1 MANWQPLILTKKGQ
15 DLFAKAI
22 SADSKIQ
29 ITAIYAGEGNSFT
42 VDSTQMEHRSKAAVI
57 SSVNYSDNAAII
69 DYSFNNEGLT
79 SRISVSQIGFFIGDD
94 LFAYMEDTA
103 PDIIPP
109 KSSGAATLKLSSIFK
124 LNNATTIT
132 LSPTINR
139 SSDDNKIISLI
150 NQKLTQ
156 HESDPNAHNAIK
168 ATAKTEANGNKV
180 PTLTVTKELIDDKIL
195 ANNQTLT
202 NSINNTIDAKIRAIP
217 SGPDLTNLNSNIINS
232 LINQLSN
239 GANVGTPAGKFVK
252 DSDVKSYI
260 DDKNYI
266 SQANLTNQ
274 INDLKREINGDGNKN
289 TLINKLN
296 RDVDNLTTV
305 GEEAIISLARRSL
318 INIVMDKD
326 NQTHIW
332 NISMNT
338 VEEEKGIEIGTN
350 VRARGRTASAYGI
363 DAVSI
368 GHNSIAIGGNETRQS
383 LASKLAENRSKLD
396 EIARLKENIITYNKE
411 VNDLKRNNAKMIE
424 IGERAKALQA
434 SKEKARLA
442 WQAKLS
448 EYNQAV
454 SDNEAYLRE
463 YNRKLED
470 FNNRLIAT
478 ERISGVDLNNDT
490 TLTNAAT
497 QFKRMVEE
505 NTTMNLD
512 IDFYKRYIKNYYKVL
527 GDLRN
532 IKIKYNK
539 MNASYSFVLINGNEN
554 DVISPFYYL
563 SEIDT
568 ISSNIEKY
576 NNGTYNNPYFTMS
589 FSTAGAQGYIHNNIF
604 SLNNSIKDTPEYTL
618 YSLLDINTAV
628 IENSIYEKVKR
639 SIPKYKR
646 CFREY
651 FYKSNSDFLTDEIRE
666 QICNILNKRL
676 DIIEKEY
683 EITNCQYNY
692 EQDHQTHWLDKK
704 KVAIDARKILF
715 KEFSELKSEE
725 SPYKK
730 RDKLIKQ
737 WKKENI
743 DDVEN
748 ANRITTE
755 RLTDELARALNINK
769 NEAAQKE
776 QLIARLKIEEANLK
790 EAYEKINPNIEASSS
805 DINQYENILRQIS
818 NKATQLQ
825 DAQTRLSSLERGLT
839 LNTFNNVDSK
849 SVALGV
855 NAFASGTNSVAVG
868 HSSEATVNNEFS
880 IGNSS
885 LKRKLTNLANGAV
898 SATSTDAVTGK
909 QLFKVWQALKGTN
922 VPWED

>member
-29 ITAIYAGEGNSFT
+29 ITAIYAGEGNRFT
-42 VDSTQMEHRSKAAVI
+42 VDSTRMEHRSKAAAI
-57 SSVNYSDNAAII
+57 NSVNYSNNAAII
-69 DYSFNNEGLT
+69 DYSFNNDGLT
-79 SRISVSQIGFFIGDD
+79 SRISISQIGFFIGDD

-103 PDIIPP
+103 PDVIPP
-109 KSSGAATLKLSSIFK
+109 ASSGAATLKLSSIFK

-139 SSDDNKIISLI
+139 ASDDNKIITLI
-150 NQKLTQ
+150 NQKLSQ
-156 HESDPNAHNAIK
+156 HESDPNAHSAIK
-168 ATAKTEANGNKV
+168 AMSKTESNGNKV
-180 PTLTVTKELIDDKIL
+180 PTLSVTKDIIDDKIS
-195 ANNQTLT
+195 ANNNTLT
-202 NSINNTIDAKIRAIP
+202 NSLRNTIDEKIRAIP
-217 SGPDLTNLNSNIINS
+217 SGPDLTNLNSNIVGS

-239 GANVGTPAGKFVK
+239 GANIGTPAGKLVK

-260 DDKNYI
+260 DGKNFI
-266 SQANLTNQ
+266 SQANLANQ
-274 INDLKREINGDGNKN
+274 LNDLKRELGSNNN
-289 TLINKLN
+289 TNSIVNKLN

-318 INIVMDKD
+318 INTVMNKD

-368 GHNSIAIGGNETRQS
+368 GHNAIAVGGNETRQS
-383 LASKLAENRSKLD
+383 LTNKLSENRSKLD

-442 WQAKLS
+442 WQAKLF

-470 FNNRLIAT
+470 FNNRLRAT
-478 ERISGVDLNNDT
+478 ERISGVDLNSDT
-490 TLTNAAT
+490 SLTNAAT

-512 IDFYKRYIKNYYKVL
+512 IDFYKKYIRNYYKAL
-527 GDLRN
+527 GDLR
-532 IKIKYNK
+532 KARTVYNK
-539 MNASYSFVLINGNEN
+539 SDKESFYKNN
-554 DVISPFYYL
+554 YYDKA
-563 SEIDT
+563 EDKET
-568 ISSNIEKY
+568 IV
-576 NNGTYNNPYFTMS
+576 GTFKNLD
-589 FSTAGAQGYIHNNIF
+589 
-604 SLNNSIKDTPEYTL
+604 SLT
-618 YSLLDINTAV
+618 DINTLFYFV
-628 IENSIYEKVKR
+628 DDIEIDLSFSAYRLYIRLQNSSKYQVNFLNNNYESINPEIFLANDELLNKISKD
-639 SIPKYKR
+639 IPKYKALLR
-646 CFREY
+646 TILDA
-651 FYKSNSDFLTDEIRE
+651 SNSSFLSKEAKNLIYTISDI
-666 QICNILNKRL
+666 KL
-676 DIIEKEY
+676 DILLKKYEISNFQFKYEKNHETSFLDSKKSAIDQLKNLENKFKEAIKNNPYYLRKDLIEKY
-683 EITNCQYNY
+683 
-692 EQDHQTHWLDKK
+692 
-704 KVAIDARKILF
+704 
-715 KEFSELKSEE
+715 
-725 SPYKK
+725 
-730 RDKLIKQ
+730 
-737 WKKENI
+737 KKENI

-769 NEAAQKE
+769 NEATQKE
-776 QLIARLKIEEANLK
+776 QLISRLKTEEANLK

-805 DINQYENILRQIS
+805 DISQYENILRQIS

-855 NAFASGTNSVAVG
+855 NAFASGTNSVAIG

-880 IGNSS
+880 VGNSS
-885 LKRKLTNLANGAV
+885 LKRKLTNLANGVV

-922 VPWED
+922 TPWEE

>member
-29 ITAIYAGEGNSFT
+29 ITAIYAGEGNTFT
-42 VDSTQMEHRSKAAVI
+42 VDSTRMNNRSKAAAI
-57 SSVNYSDNAAII
+57 NSVNYSDNAAII

-79 SRISVSQIGFFIGDD
+79 SRISISQIGFFIGDD

-103 PDIIPP
+103 PDVIPP
-109 KSSGAATLKLSSIFK
+109 ASSGAATLKLSSIFK

-139 SSDDNKIISLI
+139 ASDDNKIITLI
-150 NQKLTQ
+150 NQKLSQ
-156 HESDPNAHNAIK
+156 HESDPNAHSAIK
-168 ATAKTEANGNKV
+168 ATSKTESNGNKV
-180 PTLTVTKELIDDKIL
+180 PTLSVTKDIIDDKIS
-195 ANNQTLT
+195 ANNTTLT
-202 NSINNTIDAKIRAIP
+202 NSLRNAIDEKIRAIP
-217 SGPDLTNLNSNIINS
+217 SGPDLTNLNSNIVGS

-239 GANVGTPAGKFVK
+239 GANIGTPAGKLVK

-260 DDKNYI
+260 DGKNFI
-266 SQANLTNQ
+266 SQANLANQ
-274 INDLKREINGDGNKN
+274 INDLKRELGSNNN
-289 TLINKLN
+289 TNSIVNKLN

-318 INIVMDKD
+318 INTVMNKD
-326 NQTHIW
+326 NQIHIW

-368 GHNSIAIGGNETRQS
+368 GHNAIAVGGNETRQS
-383 LASKLAENRSKLD
+383 LTNKLSENRSKLD
-396 EIARLKENIITYNKE
+396 EIARLKENIIAYNKE
-411 VNDLKRNNAKMIE
+411 VNNLKRNNAKMIE

-448 EYNQAV
+448 EYNQAI

-463 YNRKLED
+463 YNRKLDD
-470 FNNRLIAT
+470 FNNRLRAT
-478 ERISGVDLNNDT
+478 ERISGVDLNSDT
-490 TLTNAAT
+490 SLTNAAN

-512 IDFYKRYIKNYYKVL
+512 IDFYKQYIRNYYKVL
-527 GDLRN
+527 GDLRKAKAIYSKSSDNHFYSEQTNEDLESISTNFGSLSCIKNDN
-532 IKIKYNK
+532 ILISIGQYDWEDLDFCSYKGNFGYLSYSHLPRYNSLSTHPTINIIDIDE
-539 MNASYSFVLINGNEN
+539 NASSVNDDFMNKIVEN
-554 DVISPFYYL
+554 
-563 SEIDT
+563 
-568 ISSNIEKY
+568 
-576 NNGTYNNPYFTMS
+576 
-589 FSTAGAQGYIHNNIF
+589 
-604 SLNNSIKDTPEYTL
+604 
-618 YSLLDINTAV
+618 
-628 IENSIYEKVKR
+628 
-639 SIPKYKR
+639 IPKYKTVIK
-646 CFREY
+646 E
-651 FYKSNSDFLTDEIRE
+651 LTDK
-666 QICNILNKRL
+666 CNSRFFTQDFKNSCLSVINLKL
-676 DIIEKEY
+676 DILLKRHQIANLQYKYETTHKTSFLDNKKIALDELRILIQNFKSIKDPSVLRRELIEKY
-683 EITNCQYNY
+683 
-692 EQDHQTHWLDKK
+692 
-704 KVAIDARKILF
+704 
-715 KEFSELKSEE
+715 
-725 SPYKK
+725 
-730 RDKLIKQ
+730 
-737 WKKENI
+737 KKENI
-743 DDVEN
+743 DDIEN

-755 RLTDELARALNINK
+755 RLTDELARALDINK

-790 EAYEKINPNIEASSS
+790 EAYEKINPNLEASSS

-855 NAFASGTNSVAVG
+855 NAFASGTNSVAIG

-880 IGNSS
+880 VGNSS
-885 LKRKLTNLANGAV
+885 LKRKLTNLANGTV
-898 SATSTDAVTGK
+898 SDTSTDAVTGK

-922 VPWED
+922 TPWED

>member
-150 NQKLTQ
+150 NQKLSQ
-156 HESDPNAHNAIK
+156 HESDPNAHSAIK
-168 ATAKTEANGNKV
+168 ATVKTEANGNKV
-180 PTLTVTKELIDDKIL
+180 PTLTVAKELINDKIL
-195 ANNQTLT
+195 ENNSTLT

-217 SGPDLTNLNSNIINS
+217 SGPDLTNLNSNIIIS

-239 GANVGTPAGKFVK
+239 GANIGIPAGKLVK

-260 DDKNYI
+260 DSKNFI

-305 GEEAIISLARRSL
+305 GEETIISLARRSL
-318 INIVMDKD
+318 INTVMDKD

-368 GHNSIAIGGNETRQS
+368 GHNSIAIGANETRQS

-411 VNDLKRNNAKMIE
+411 VNDLKRNNSKMIE

-454 SDNEAYLRE
+454 SDNEVYLRE
-463 YNRKLED
+463 YNRKLDD
-470 FNNRLIAT
+470 FNNRLRST
-478 ERISGVDLNNDT
+478 ERISGVDLNSDT
-490 TLTNAAT
+490 SLTNAAT

-505 NTTMNLD
+505 NTTMNFD
-512 IDFYKRYIKNYYKVL
+512 IDFYKNYIRNYYKAL
-527 GDLRN
+527 GDLRKAKEISNKLHHNNFTPDYN
-532 IKIKYNK
+532 ISNFK
-539 MNASYSFVLINGNEN
+539 SINT
-554 DVISPFYYL
+554 FYYL
-563 SEIDT
+563 EYLYELSQGIER
-568 ISSNIEKY
+568 ISDGIGFHAYSPNI
-576 NNGTYNNPYFTMS
+576 MS
-589 FSTAGAQGYIHNNIF
+589 PELFKSIQNNIISDPPDYRIEYISDRRLEESTMGNEEANKQLRNIPKF
-604 SLNNSIKDTPEYTL
+604 KKSIKEYL
-618 YSLLDINTAV
+618 NASNSLFFPTETKEKFYLLLNKKLDIW
-628 IENSIYEKVKR
+628 EKR
-639 SIPKYKR
+639 I
-646 CFREY
+646 
-651 FYKSNSDFLTDEIRE
+651 
-666 QICNILNKRL
+666 NIVN
-676 DIIEKEY
+676 Y
-683 EITNCQYNY
+683 QYNY

-704 KVAIDARKILF
+704 KQAFDDMEILKI
-715 KEFSELKSEE
+715 EFSKLVSNIRPIDDRK
-725 SPYKK
+725 
-730 RDKLIKQ
+730 KLINQ

-743 DDVEN
+743 DDIEN
-748 ANRITTE
+748 SNRITTE
-755 RLTDELARALNINK
+755 RLTDELARALSINK

-776 QLIARLKIEEANLK
+776 QLIARLKTEEANLK

-805 DINQYENILRQIS
+805 DINQYENILRQIR

-855 NAFASGTNSVAVG
+855 NAFASGTNSIAIG

-880 IGNSS
+880 VGNSS

-922 VPWED
+922 TPWED

>member
-29 ITAIYAGEGNSFT
+29 ITAIYAGEGNRFT
-42 VDSTQMEHRSKAAVI
+42 VDSTRMEHRSKAAAI
-57 SSVNYSDNAAII
+57 NSVNYSNNAAII
-69 DYSFNNEGLT
+69 DYSFNNDGLT
-79 SRISVSQIGFFIGDD
+79 SRISISQIGFFIGDD

-103 PDIIPP
+103 PDVIPP
-109 KSSGAATLKLSSIFK
+109 ASSGAATLKLSSIFK

-139 SSDDNKIISLI
+139 ASDDNKIITLI
-150 NQKLTQ
+150 NQKLSQ
-156 HESDPNAHNAIK
+156 HESDPNAHSAIK
-168 ATAKTEANGNKV
+168 AMSKTESNGNKV
-180 PTLTVTKELIDDKIL
+180 PTLSVTKDIIDDKIS
-195 ANNQTLT
+195 ANNNTLT
-202 NSINNTIDAKIRAIP
+202 NSLRNTIDEKIRAIP
-217 SGPDLTNLNSNIINS
+217 SGPDLTNLNSNIVGS

-239 GANVGTPAGKFVK
+239 GANIGTPAGKLVK

-260 DDKNYI
+260 DGKNFI
-266 SQANLTNQ
+266 SQANLANQ
-274 INDLKREINGDGNKN
+274 LNDLKRELGSNNN
-289 TLINKLN
+289 TNSIVNKLN

-318 INIVMDKD
+318 INTVMNKD

-368 GHNSIAIGGNETRQS
+368 GHNAIAVGGNETRQS
-383 LASKLAENRSKLD
+383 LTNKLSENRSKLD

-442 WQAKLS
+442 WQAKLF

-470 FNNRLIAT
+470 FNNRLRAT
-478 ERISGVDLNNDT
+478 ERISGVDLNSDT
-490 TLTNAAT
+490 SLTNAAT

-512 IDFYKRYIKNYYKVL
+512 IDFYKKYIRNYYKAL
-527 GDLRN
+527 GDLR
-532 IKIKYNK
+532 KARTVYNK
-539 MNASYSFVLINGNEN
+539 SDKESFYKNN
-554 DVISPFYYL
+554 YYDKA
-563 SEIDT
+563 EDKET
-568 ISSNIEKY
+568 IV
-576 NNGTYNNPYFTMS
+576 GTFKNL
-589 FSTAGAQGYIHNNIF
+589 G
-604 SLNNSIKDTPEYTL
+604 SLT
-618 YSLLDINTAV
+618 DINTLFYFV
-628 IENSIYEKVKR
+628 DDIEIDLSFSAYRLYIRLQNSSKYQVNFLNNNYESINPEIFLANDELLNKISKD
-639 SIPKYKR
+639 IPKYKALLR
-646 CFREY
+646 TILDA
-651 FYKSNSDFLTDEIRE
+651 SNSSFLSKEAKNLIYTISDI
-666 QICNILNKRL
+666 KL
-676 DIIEKEY
+676 DILLKKYEISNFQFKYEKNHETSFLDSKKSAIDQLKNLENKFKEAIKNNPYYLRKDLIEKY
-683 EITNCQYNY
+683 
-692 EQDHQTHWLDKK
+692 
-704 KVAIDARKILF
+704 
-715 KEFSELKSEE
+715 
-725 SPYKK
+725 
-730 RDKLIKQ
+730 
-737 WKKENI
+737 KKENI

-769 NEAAQKE
+769 NEATQKE
-776 QLIARLKIEEANLK
+776 QLISRLKTEEANLK

-805 DINQYENILRQIS
+805 DISQYENILRQIS

-855 NAFASGTNSVAVG
+855 NAFASGTNSVAIG

-880 IGNSS
+880 VGNSS
-885 LKRKLTNLANGAV
+885 LKRKLTNLANGVV

-922 VPWED
+922 TPWEE

>member
-1 MANWQPLILTKKGQ
+1 
-15 DLFAKAI
+15 
-22 SADSKIQ
+22 
-29 ITAIYAGEGNSFT
+29 
-42 VDSTQMEHRSKAAVI
+42 
-57 SSVNYSDNAAII
+57 
-69 DYSFNNEGLT
+69 
-79 SRISVSQIGFFIGDD
+79 
-94 LFAYMEDTA
+94 MEDTA
-103 PDIIPP
+103 PDVIPP
-109 KSSGAATLKLSSIFK
+109 ASSGAATLKLSSIFK

-139 SSDDNKIISLI
+139 ASDDNKIITLI
-150 NQKLTQ
+150 NQKLSQ
-156 HESDPNAHNAIK
+156 HESDPNAHSAIK
-168 ATAKTEANGNKV
+168 ATSKTEVNGNKV
-180 PTLTVTKELIDDKIL
+180 PTLSVTKDIIDDKIS
-195 ANNQTLT
+195 ANNTTLT
-202 NSINNTIDAKIRAIP
+202 NSLRNTIDEKIRAIP
-217 SGPDLTNLNSNIINS
+217 SGPDLTNLNSNIVGS

-239 GANVGTPAGKFVK
+239 GANIGTPAGKLVK

-260 DDKNYI
+260 DGKNFI

-274 INDLKREINGDGNKN
+274 INDLKRELGSNNN
-289 TLINKLN
+289 TNSIVNKLN

-318 INIVMDKD
+318 INTVMNKD

-368 GHNSIAIGGNETRQS
+368 GHNAIAIGGNETRQS
-383 LASKLAENRSKLD
+383 LTNKLSENRSKLD

-411 VNDLKRNNAKMIE
+411 VNDLKRNNTKMIE
-424 IGERAKALQA
+424 IGERAKALQV

-463 YNRKLED
+463 YNRKLDD
-470 FNNRLIAT
+470 FNNRLRAT
-478 ERISGVDLNNDT
+478 ERITGVDLNSDT
-490 TLTNAAT
+490 SLTNAAT

-512 IDFYKRYIKNYYKVL
+512 IDFYKQYIRNYYKVL
-527 GDLRN
+527 GDLRKAKAIYSKSSDNHFYNEQTNEDLESISTNFGSLSYIKNDNRLISIGQYDWEDLDFFSYQGNFGYLSYRHLPRYNSLSTHPTIN
-532 IKIKYNK
+532 IIDIDE
-539 MNASYSFVLINGNEN
+539 NASSVNDDFMNKIVEN
-554 DVISPFYYL
+554 ISKYKTVIKELTDKCNSRFFTQDFKNSYL
-563 SEIDT
+563 SVINLKLDILLKRHQIANLQYKYETTHKTSFLDNKKIALDELR
-568 ISSNIEKY
+568 ILIQNFKSIKDPSVLRRELIEKY
-576 NNGTYNNPYFTMS
+576 
-589 FSTAGAQGYIHNNIF
+589 
-604 SLNNSIKDTPEYTL
+604 
-618 YSLLDINTAV
+618 
-628 IENSIYEKVKR
+628 
-639 SIPKYKR
+639 
-646 CFREY
+646 
-651 FYKSNSDFLTDEIRE
+651 
-666 QICNILNKRL
+666 
-676 DIIEKEY
+676 
-683 EITNCQYNY
+683 
-692 EQDHQTHWLDKK
+692 
-704 KVAIDARKILF
+704 
-715 KEFSELKSEE
+715 
-725 SPYKK
+725 
-730 RDKLIKQ
+730 
-737 WKKENI
+737 KKENI

-776 QLIARLKIEEANLK
+776 QLIARLKTEEANLK
-790 EAYEKINPNIEASSS
+790 EAYEKINPNVEASSS
-805 DINQYENILRQIS
+805 DISQYENILRQIS

-855 NAFASGTNSVAVG
+855 NAFASGTNSVAIG

-880 IGNSS
+880 VGNSS
-885 LKRKLTNLANGAV
+885 LKRKLTNLANGTV
-898 SATSTDAVTGK
+898 SAASTDAVTGK

-922 VPWED
+922 TPWED

>member
-29 ITAIYAGEGNSFT
+29 ITAIYAGEGNTFT
-42 VDSTQMEHRSKAAVI
+42 VDSTRMNNRSKAAVI

-79 SRISVSQIGFFIGDD
+79 SRISISQIGFFIGDD

-103 PDIIPP
+103 PDVIPP
-109 KSSGAATLKLSSIFK
+109 ASSGAATLKLSSIFK

-139 SSDDNKIISLI
+139 ASDDNKIITLI
-150 NQKLTQ
+150 NQKLSQ
-156 HESDPNAHNAIK
+156 HESDPNAHSAIK
-168 ATAKTEANGNKV
+168 ATSKTESNGNKV
-180 PTLTVTKELIDDKIL
+180 PTLSVTKDIIDDKIS
-195 ANNQTLT
+195 ANNTTLT
-202 NSINNTIDAKIRAIP
+202 NSLRNTIDEKIRAIP
-217 SGPDLTNLNSNIINS
+217 SGPDLTNLNSNIVGS

-239 GANVGTPAGKFVK
+239 GANIGTPAGKLVK

-260 DDKNYI
+260 DGKNFI
-266 SQANLTNQ
+266 SQANLANQ
-274 INDLKREINGDGNKN
+274 LNDLKRELGTNNN
-289 TLINKLN
+289 TNSIVNKLN

-318 INIVMDKD
+318 INTVMNKD

-368 GHNSIAIGGNETRQS
+368 GHNAIAVGGNETRQS
-383 LASKLAENRSKLD
+383 LTNKLSENRSKLD

-442 WQAKLS
+442 WQAKLF

-470 FNNRLIAT
+470 FNNRLRAT
-478 ERISGVDLNNDT
+478 ERISGVDLNSDT
-490 TLTNAAT
+490 SLTNAAT

-512 IDFYKRYIKNYYKVL
+512 IDFYKKYIRNYYKAL
-527 GDLRN
+527 GDLR
-532 IKIKYNK
+532 KARTVYNK
-539 MNASYSFVLINGNEN
+539 SDRESFYKNN
-554 DVISPFYYL
+554 YYDKA
-563 SEIDT
+563 EDKET
-568 ISSNIEKY
+568 IV
-576 NNGTYNNPYFTMS
+576 GTFKNL
-589 FSTAGAQGYIHNNIF
+589 G
-604 SLNNSIKDTPEYTL
+604 SLT
-618 YSLLDINTAV
+618 DINTLFYFV
-628 IENSIYEKVKR
+628 DDIEIDLSFSAYSLYIRLQNSSKYQVNFLNNNYESINPEIFLANDELLNKISKD
-639 SIPKYKR
+639 IPKYKALLR
-646 CFREY
+646 TILDA
-651 FYKSNSDFLTDEIRE
+651 SNSSFLSKEAKNLIYTISDI
-666 QICNILNKRL
+666 KL
-676 DIIEKEY
+676 DILLKKYEISNFQFKYEKNHETSFLDSKKSAIDQLKNLENKFKEAIKNDPYYLRKDLIEKY
-683 EITNCQYNY
+683 
-692 EQDHQTHWLDKK
+692 
-704 KVAIDARKILF
+704 
-715 KEFSELKSEE
+715 
-725 SPYKK
+725 
-730 RDKLIKQ
+730 
-737 WKKENI
+737 KKENI

-769 NEAAQKE
+769 NEATQKE
-776 QLIARLKIEEANLK
+776 QLISRLKTEEANLK

-805 DINQYENILRQIS
+805 DISQYENILRQIS

-855 NAFASGTNSVAVG
+855 NAFASGTNSVAIG

-880 IGNSS
+880 VGNSS

-922 VPWED
+922 TPWED

>member
-29 ITAIYAGEGNSFT
+29 ITAIYAGEGNTFT
-42 VDSTQMEHRSKAAVI
+42 VDSTRMNNRSKAAVI

-79 SRISVSQIGFFIGDD
+79 SRISISQIGFFIGDD

-103 PDIIPP
+103 PDVIPP
-109 KSSGAATLKLSSIFK
+109 ASSGAATLKLSSIFK

-139 SSDDNKIISLI
+139 ASDDNKIITLI
-150 NQKLTQ
+150 NQKLSQ
-156 HESDPNAHNAIK
+156 HESDPNAHSAIK
-168 ATAKTEANGNKV
+168 ATSKTESNGNKV
-180 PTLTVTKELIDDKIL
+180 PTLSVTKDIIDDKIS
-195 ANNQTLT
+195 ANNNTLT
-202 NSINNTIDAKIRAIP
+202 NNLRNTIDEKIRAIP
-217 SGPDLTNLNSNIINS
+217 SGPDLTNLNSNIVGS

-239 GANVGTPAGKFVK
+239 GANIGTPAGKLVK

-260 DDKNYI
+260 DGKNFI

-274 INDLKREINGDGNKN
+274 INDLKRELGSNNN
-289 TLINKLN
+289 TNSIVNKLN

-318 INIVMDKD
+318 INTVMNKD

-368 GHNSIAIGGNETRQS
+368 GHNAIAVGGNETRQS
-383 LASKLAENRSKLD
+383 LTNKLSENRSKLD

-470 FNNRLIAT
+470 FNNRLRAT
-478 ERISGVDLNNDT
+478 ERISGVDLNSDT
-490 TLTNAAT
+490 SLTNAAT

-512 IDFYKRYIKNYYKVL
+512 IDFYKKYIRNYYKAL
-527 GDLRN
+527 GDLR
-532 IKIKYNK
+532 KARTVYNK
-539 MNASYSFVLINGNEN
+539 SDRESFYKNN
-554 DVISPFYYL
+554 YYDKA
-563 SEIDT
+563 EDKET
-568 ISSNIEKY
+568 IV
-576 NNGTYNNPYFTMS
+576 GTFKNL
-589 FSTAGAQGYIHNNIF
+589 G
-604 SLNNSIKDTPEYTL
+604 SLT
-618 YSLLDINTAV
+618 DINTLFYFV
-628 IENSIYEKVKR
+628 DDIEIDLNFSAYSLYIRLQNSSKYQVNFLNNNYERINPEIFLVNDALLNKISKD
-639 SIPKYKR
+639 IPKYKALLR
-646 CFREY
+646 TILDA
-651 FYKSNSDFLTDEIRE
+651 SNSSFLSKEAKNLIYTISDI
-666 QICNILNKRL
+666 KL
-676 DIIEKEY
+676 DILLKIYEISNFQFKYEKNHETSFLDSKKSAIDQLKSLENKFKEAIKNNPYYLRKDLIEKY
-683 EITNCQYNY
+683 
-692 EQDHQTHWLDKK
+692 
-704 KVAIDARKILF
+704 
-715 KEFSELKSEE
+715 
-725 SPYKK
+725 
-730 RDKLIKQ
+730 
-737 WKKENI
+737 KKENI

-769 NEAAQKE
+769 NEATQKE
-776 QLIARLKIEEANLK
+776 QLISRLKTEEANLK

-805 DINQYENILRQIS
+805 DISQYENILRQIS
-818 NKATQLQ
+818 NKVIQLQ

-849 SVALGV
+849 SVVLGV
-855 NAFASGTNSVAVG
+855 NAFASGINSVAIG

-880 IGNSS
+880 VGNSS
-885 LKRKLTNLANGAV
+885 LKRKLTNLANGTV

-922 VPWED
+922 TPWEE

>member
-29 ITAIYAGEGNSFT
+29 ITAIYAGEGNRFT
-42 VDSTQMEHRSKAAVI
+42 VDSTRMERRSKAAVI

-79 SRISVSQIGFFIGDD
+79 SRISVAQIGFFIGDD

-103 PDIIPP
+103 PDVIPP
-109 KSSGAATLKLSSIFK
+109 ASSGAATLKLSSIFK

-139 SSDDNKIISLI
+139 ASDDNKIITLI
-150 NQKLTQ
+150 NQKLSQ
-156 HESDPNAHNAIK
+156 HESDPNAHSAIK
-168 ATAKTEANGNKV
+168 ATSKTESNGNKV
-180 PTLTVTKELIDDKIL
+180 PTLSVTKDIIDDKIS
-195 ANNQTLT
+195 ANNTTLT
-202 NSINNTIDAKIRAIP
+202 NSLRNTIDEKIRAIP
-217 SGPDLTNLNSNIINS
+217 GGPDLTNLNSNIVGS

-239 GANVGTPAGKFVK
+239 GANIGTPAGKLVK

-260 DDKNYI
+260 DGKNFI

-274 INDLKREINGDGNKN
+274 INDLKRELGSNNN
-289 TLINKLN
+289 TNSIVNKLN

-318 INIVMDKD
+318 INTVMNKD

-368 GHNSIAIGGNETRQS
+368 GHNAIAVGGNETRQS
-383 LASKLAENRSKLD
+383 LTNKLSENRSKLD

-424 IGERAKALQA
+424 IGERAKALHA

-442 WQAKLS
+442 WQAKLF

-470 FNNRLIAT
+470 FNNRLRAT
-478 ERISGVDLNNDT
+478 ERISGVDLNSDT
-490 TLTNAAT
+490 SLTNAAT

-512 IDFYKRYIKNYYKVL
+512 IDFYKKYIRNYYKAL
-527 GDLRN
+527 GDLR
-532 IKIKYNK
+532 KARTVYNK
-539 MNASYSFVLINGNEN
+539 SDRESFYKNN
-554 DVISPFYYL
+554 YYDKA
-563 SEIDT
+563 EDKET
-568 ISSNIEKY
+568 IV
-576 NNGTYNNPYFTMS
+576 GTFKNL
-589 FSTAGAQGYIHNNIF
+589 G
-604 SLNNSIKDTPEYTL
+604 SLT
-618 YSLLDINTAV
+618 DINTLFYFV
-628 IENSIYEKVKR
+628 DDIEIDLNFSASSLYIRLQNSSKYQVNFLNNNYERINPEIFLANDELLNKISKD
-639 SIPKYKR
+639 IPKYKALLR
-646 CFREY
+646 IILDA
-651 FYKSNSDFLTDEIRE
+651 SNSSFLSKEAKNLIYTISDI
-666 QICNILNKRL
+666 KL
-676 DIIEKEY
+676 DILLKKYEISNFQFKYEKNHETSFLDSKKSAIDQLKNLENKFKEAIKNDPYYLRKDLIEKY
-683 EITNCQYNY
+683 
-692 EQDHQTHWLDKK
+692 
-704 KVAIDARKILF
+704 
-715 KEFSELKSEE
+715 
-725 SPYKK
+725 
-730 RDKLIKQ
+730 
-737 WKKENI
+737 KKENI

-769 NEAAQKE
+769 NEATQKE
-776 QLIARLKIEEANLK
+776 QLISRLKTEEANLK

-805 DINQYENILRQIS
+805 DISQYENILRQIS

-855 NAFASGTNSVAVG
+855 NAFASGTNSVAIG

-880 IGNSS
+880 VGNSS

-922 VPWED
+922 TPWEE

>member
-29 ITAIYAGEGNSFT
+29 ITAIYAGEGNTFT
-42 VDSTQMEHRSKAAVI
+42 VDSTRMNNRSKAAVI

-79 SRISVSQIGFFIGDD
+79 SRISISQIGFFIGDD

-103 PDIIPP
+103 PDVIPP
-109 KSSGAATLKLSSIFK
+109 ASSGAATLKLSSIFK

-139 SSDDNKIISLI
+139 ASDDNKIITLI
-150 NQKLTQ
+150 NQKLSQ
-156 HESDPNAHNAIK
+156 HESDPNAHSAIK
-168 ATAKTEANGNKV
+168 ATSKTESNGNKV
-180 PTLTVTKELIDDKIL
+180 PTLSVTKDIIDDKIS
-195 ANNQTLT
+195 ANNTTLT
-202 NSINNTIDAKIRAIP
+202 NSLRNTIDEKIRAIP
-217 SGPDLTNLNSNIINS
+217 SGPDLTNLNSNIVGS

-239 GANVGTPAGKFVK
+239 GANIGTPAGKLVK

-260 DDKNYI
+260 DGKNFI

-274 INDLKREINGDGNKN
+274 INDLKRELGSNNN
-289 TLINKLN
+289 TNSIVNKLN

-318 INIVMDKD
+318 INTVMNKD

-368 GHNSIAIGGNETRQS
+368 GHNAIAVGGNETRQS
-383 LASKLAENRSKLD
+383 LTNKLSENRSKLD

-463 YNRKLED
+463 YNRKLDD
-470 FNNRLIAT
+470 FNNRLRAT
-478 ERISGVDLNNDT
+478 ERISGVDINSDT
-490 TLTNAAT
+490 SLTNAAT

-512 IDFYKRYIKNYYKVL
+512 IDFYKQYIRNYYKVL
-527 GDLRN
+527 GDLRKAKAIYSKSSDN
-532 IKIKYNK
+532 HFYNEQTNEDLGSISTNFGSLSYIKYDNRLISIGQYDWEDLDFFSYQGNFGYLSYRHLPRYNSLSTHPTINIIDIDE
-539 MNASYSFVLINGNEN
+539 NASSVDDDFMNKIVEN
-554 DVISPFYYL
+554 
-563 SEIDT
+563 
-568 ISSNIEKY
+568 
-576 NNGTYNNPYFTMS
+576 
-589 FSTAGAQGYIHNNIF
+589 
-604 SLNNSIKDTPEYTL
+604 
-618 YSLLDINTAV
+618 
-628 IENSIYEKVKR
+628 
-639 SIPKYKR
+639 IPKYKTVIK
-646 CFREY
+646 E
-651 FYKSNSDFLTDEIRE
+651 LTDK
-666 QICNILNKRL
+666 CNSRFFTQDFKNSYLSVINLKL
-676 DIIEKEY
+676 D
-683 EITNCQYNY
+683 
-692 EQDHQTHWLDKK
+692 
-704 KVAIDARKILF
+704 ILF
-715 KEFSELKSEE
+715 KRHQIANLQYKYETTHKTSFLDNKKIALDELRILIQNFKSIKDPSVLRRE
-725 SPYKK
+725 
-730 RDKLIKQ
+730 LIEKY
-737 WKKENI
+737 KKENI

-825 DAQTRLSSLERGLT
+825 DAQTRLSSLEQGLT

-855 NAFASGTNSVAVG
+855 NAFASGTNSIALG

-880 IGNSS
+880 VGNSS

-922 VPWED
+922 TPWEE

>member
-29 ITAIYAGEGNSFT
+29 ITAIYAGEGNTFT
-42 VDSTQMEHRSKAAVI
+42 VDSTRMNNRSKAAVI

-69 DYSFNNEGLT
+69 DYSFNNDRLT
-79 SRISVSQIGFFIGDD
+79 SRISISQIGFFIGDD

-103 PDIIPP
+103 PDVIPP
-109 KSSGAATLKLSSIFK
+109 ASSGAATLKLSSIFK

-139 SSDDNKIISLI
+139 ASDDNKIITLI
-150 NQKLTQ
+150 NQKLSQ
-156 HESDPNAHNAIK
+156 HESDPNAHSAIK
-168 ATAKTEANGNKV
+168 ATSKTESNGNKV
-180 PTLTVTKELIDDKIL
+180 PTLSVTKDIIDDKIS
-195 ANNQTLT
+195 ANNTTLT
-202 NSINNTIDAKIRAIP
+202 NNLRNTIDEKIRAIP
-217 SGPDLTNLNSNIINS
+217 SGPDLRNLNSNIVGS

-239 GANVGTPAGKFVK
+239 GANIGTPAGKLVK

-260 DDKNYI
+260 DGKNFI
-266 SQANLTNQ
+266 SQANLANQ
-274 INDLKREINGDGNKN
+274 INDLKRELGSNNN
-289 TLINKLN
+289 TNSIVNKLN

-318 INIVMDKD
+318 INTVMNKD

-368 GHNSIAIGGNETRQS
+368 GHNAIAVGANETRQS
-383 LASKLAENRSKLD
+383 LTNKLSENRSKLD
-396 EIARLKENIITYNKE
+396 EIARLKENIIIYNKE

-424 IGERAKALQA
+424 IGERAKALHA

-470 FNNRLIAT
+470 FNNRLRAT
-478 ERISGVDLNNDT
+478 ERISGVDLNSDT
-490 TLTNAAT
+490 SLTNAAT

-512 IDFYKRYIKNYYKVL
+512 IDFYKKYIRNYYKAL
-527 GDLRN
+527 GDLR
-532 IKIKYNK
+532 KARTVYNK
-539 MNASYSFVLINGNEN
+539 SDKESFYKNN
-554 DVISPFYYL
+554 YYDKA
-563 SEIDT
+563 EDKET
-568 ISSNIEKY
+568 IV
-576 NNGTYNNPYFTMS
+576 GTFKNL
-589 FSTAGAQGYIHNNIF
+589 G
-604 SLNNSIKDTPEYTL
+604 SLT
-618 YSLLDINTAV
+618 DINTLFYFV
-628 IENSIYEKVKR
+628 DDIEIDLSFSAYSLYIRLQNSSKYQVNFLNNNYESINPEIFIANDELLNKISKD
-639 SIPKYKR
+639 IPKYKALLR
-646 CFREY
+646 TILDA
-651 FYKSNSDFLTDEIRE
+651 SNSSFLPKEAKNLIYTISDI
-666 QICNILNKRL
+666 KL
-676 DIIEKEY
+676 DILLKKYEISNFQFKYEKNHETSFLDSKKSAIDQLKNLENKFKEAIKNNPYYLRKNLIEKY
-683 EITNCQYNY
+683 
-692 EQDHQTHWLDKK
+692 
-704 KVAIDARKILF
+704 
-715 KEFSELKSEE
+715 
-725 SPYKK
+725 
-730 RDKLIKQ
+730 
-737 WKKENI
+737 KKENI

-769 NEAAQKE
+769 NEATQKE
-776 QLIARLKIEEANLK
+776 QLISRLKTEEANLK
-790 EAYEKINPNIEASSS
+790 EAYKKINPNIEASSS
-805 DINQYENILRQIS
+805 DISQYENILRQIS
-818 NKATQLQ
+818 NKVTQLQ

-855 NAFASGTNSVAVG
+855 NAFASGTNSIAIG

-880 IGNSS
+880 VGNSS
-885 LKRKLTNLANGAV
+885 LKRKLTNLANGVV

-922 VPWED
+922 TPWED

>member
-29 ITAIYAGEGNSFT
+29 ITAIYAGEGNTFT
-42 VDSTQMEHRSKAAVI
+42 VDSTRMNNRSKAAAI
-57 SSVNYSDNAAII
+57 NSVNYSDNAAII

-79 SRISVSQIGFFIGDD
+79 SRISISQIGFFIGDD

-103 PDIIPP
+103 PDVIPP
-109 KSSGAATLKLSSIFK
+109 ASSGAATLKLSSIFK

-139 SSDDNKIISLI
+139 ASDDNKIITLI
-150 NQKLTQ
+150 NQKLSQ
-156 HESDPNAHNAIK
+156 HESDPNAHSAIK
-168 ATAKTEANGNKV
+168 ATSKTESNGNKV
-180 PTLTVTKELIDDKIL
+180 PTLSVTKDIIDDKIS
-195 ANNQTLT
+195 ANNNTLT
-202 NSINNTIDAKIRAIP
+202 NSLRNTIDEKIRAIP
-217 SGPDLTNLNSNIINS
+217 SGPDLTNLNSNIVGS

-239 GANVGTPAGKFVK
+239 GANIGTPAGKLVK

-260 DDKNYI
+260 DGKNFI

-274 INDLKREINGDGNKN
+274 INDLKRELGSNNN
-289 TLINKLN
+289 TNSIVNKLN

-318 INIVMDKD
+318 INTVMNKD

-363 DAVSI
+363 DVVSI
-368 GHNSIAIGGNETRQS
+368 GHNAIAVGGNETRQS
-383 LASKLAENRSKLD
+383 LTNKLSENQSKLD

-454 SDNEAYLRE
+454 SDNEVYLRE
-463 YNRKLED
+463 YNRKLDD
-470 FNNRLIAT
+470 FNNRLRAT
-478 ERISGVDLNNDT
+478 ERISGVDLNSDT
-490 TLTNAAT
+490 SLTNAAT

-512 IDFYKRYIKNYYKVL
+512 IDFYKQYIRNYYKVL
-527 GDLRN
+527 GDLRKAKAIYSKSSDNHFYNEQTNEDLGSISTNFGSLSYIKNDNRLISIGQYDWQDLDFFSYQGNFGYLSYRHLTRYNSLSTHPTIN
-532 IKIKYNK
+532 IIDIDE
-539 MNASYSFVLINGNEN
+539 NASSVNDDFMNKIVEN
-554 DVISPFYYL
+554 
-563 SEIDT
+563 
-568 ISSNIEKY
+568 
-576 NNGTYNNPYFTMS
+576 
-589 FSTAGAQGYIHNNIF
+589 
-604 SLNNSIKDTPEYTL
+604 
-618 YSLLDINTAV
+618 
-628 IENSIYEKVKR
+628 
-639 SIPKYKR
+639 IPKYKTVIK
-646 CFREY
+646 E
-651 FYKSNSDFLTDEIRE
+651 LTDK
-666 QICNILNKRL
+666 CNSRFFTQDFKNSYLSVINLKL
-676 DIIEKEY
+676 D
-683 EITNCQYNY
+683 
-692 EQDHQTHWLDKK
+692 
-704 KVAIDARKILF
+704 ILF
-715 KEFSELKSEE
+715 KRHQIANLQYKYETTHKTSFLDNKKIALDELRILIQNFKSIKDPSVLRRE
-725 SPYKK
+725 
-730 RDKLIKQ
+730 LIEKY
-737 WKKENI
+737 KKENI

-755 RLTDELARALNINK
+755 RLTDELARALNVNK
-769 NEAAQKE
+769 DEAAQKE
-776 QLIARLKIEEANLK
+776 QLIARLKTEEANLK
-790 EAYEKINPNIEASSS
+790 EAYEKINPNVEASSS
-805 DINQYENILRQIS
+805 DISQYENILRQVS

-849 SVALGV
+849 SVAIGV
-855 NAFASGTNSVAVG
+855 NAFASGTNSVAIG

-880 IGNSS
+880 VGNSS

-922 VPWED
+922 TPWED

>member
-29 ITAIYAGEGNSFT
+29 ITAIYAGEGNTFT
-42 VDSTQMEHRSKAAVI
+42 VDSTRMEHRSKAAVI

-69 DYSFNNEGLT
+69 DYSFSNDGLT
-79 SRISVSQIGFFIGDD
+79 SRISISQIGFFIGDD
-94 LFAYMEDTA
+94 LFAYMEDAA

-109 KSSGAATLKLSSIFK
+109 ATSGAATLKLSSIFK

-132 LSPTINR
+132 LSPRINR
-139 SSDDNKIISLI
+139 SSDDNKIITLI
-150 NQKLTQ
+150 NQKLLD
-156 HESDPNAHNAIK
+156 HEANVNAHAAIK
-168 ATAKTEANGNKV
+168 ATAKTEPNGNKL
-180 PTLTVTKELIDDKIL
+180 PTLTVTKELIDDKIA
-195 ANNQTLT
+195 ANNSTLT
-202 NSINNTIDAKIRAIP
+202 NSINNTIDQKIRAIP
-217 SGPDLTNLNSNIINS
+217 SGPDLTNLNSNIISS

-239 GANVGTPAGKFVK
+239 GANIGTPAGKLVK
-252 DSDVKSYI
+252 DSDIKNYI
-260 DDKNYI
+260 DGKNFI

-318 INIVMDKD
+318 INTVMNKD

-368 GHNSIAIGGNETRQS
+368 GHNAIAIGGNETRQS
-383 LASKLAENRSKLD
+383 LANKLSENRSKLN

-411 VNDLKRNNAKMIE
+411 VNDLKRNNAKLIE
-424 IGERAKALQA
+424 QGERAKALQA

-442 WQAKLS
+442 WQAKLD
-448 EYNQAV
+448 EYNTAV
-454 SDNEAYLRE
+454 RDNNTYLTE

-470 FNNRLIAT
+470 FNNRLRAT
-478 ERISGVDLNNDT
+478 ERISGVDLNSDES
-490 TLTNAAT
+490 LTNAAT

-505 NTTMNLD
+505 NTTMNLE
-512 IDFYKRYIKNYYKVL
+512 IDFYKQYIRNYYKAL
-527 GDLRN
+527 GDLRQAEN
-532 IKIKYNK
+532 IVSKSSPYDFYKESYSDSSEGQRNPVGTFSNIQELNNIDRFFRLGVSYATNIDFYETVYYDGGHLPSNLKNKPNHKLIKINEKSSIVDNDLFKKNADNIPIYKALIREIFEGSNSSFLSAEVKNLIYK
-539 MNASYSFVLINGNEN
+539 MVDL
-554 DVISPFYYL
+554 
-563 SEIDT
+563 
-568 ISSNIEKY
+568 K
-576 NNGTYNNPYFTMS
+576 
-589 FSTAGAQGYIHNNIF
+589 
-604 SLNNSIKDTPEYTL
+604 
-618 YSLLDINTAV
+618 LDI
-628 IENSIYEKVKR
+628 YLKK
-639 SIPKYKR
+639 
-646 CFREY
+646 
-651 FYKSNSDFLTDEIRE
+651 
-666 QICNILNKRL
+666 
-676 DIIEKEY
+676 Y
-683 EITNCQYNY
+683 EIANFQYKY
-692 EQDHQTHWLDKK
+692 ETTHETTFLDNK
-704 KVAIDARKILF
+704 KVALDQLQNLINEF
-715 KEFSELKSEE
+715 KQIKEDPSELRKE
-725 SPYKK
+725 
-730 RDKLIKQ
+730 LIKKF
-737 WKKENI
+737 KKENI
-743 DDVEN
+743 DDIEN

-755 RLTDELARALNINK
+755 RLTDELSQALNINK

-776 QLIARLKIEEANLK
+776 QLIARLKSEEANLK
-790 EAYEKINPNIEASSS
+790 EAYEKINPNIEVTAS
-805 DINQYENILRQIS
+805 DIGQYENILRQIS

-855 NAFASGTNSVAVG
+855 NAFASGTNSVAIG

-880 IGNSS
+880 VGNSS
-885 LKRKLTNLANGAV
+885 LQRKITNVANGAV
-898 SATSTDAVTGK
+898 NSTSTDAVTGK

-922 VPWED
+922 VPWEE

>member
-29 ITAIYAGEGNSFT
+29 ITAIYAGEGNTFT
-42 VDSTQMEHRSKAAVI
+42 VDSTRMERRSKAAAI
-57 SSVNYSDNAAII
+57 NSVNYSDNAAII

-79 SRISVSQIGFFIGDD
+79 SRISISQIGFFIGDD

-103 PDIIPP
+103 PDVIPP
-109 KSSGAATLKLSSIFK
+109 ASSGAATLKLSSIFK

-139 SSDDNKIISLI
+139 ASDDNKIITLI
-150 NQKLTQ
+150 NQKLSQ
-156 HESDPNAHNAIK
+156 HESDPNAHSAIK
-168 ATAKTEANGNKV
+168 ATSKTESNGNKV
-180 PTLTVTKELIDDKIL
+180 PTLSVTKDIIDDKIS
-195 ANNQTLT
+195 ANNNTLT
-202 NSINNTIDAKIRAIP
+202 NSLRNTIDEKIRAIP
-217 SGPDLTNLNSNIINS
+217 SGPDLRNLNSNIVGS

-239 GANVGTPAGKFVK
+239 GANIGTPAGKLVK

-260 DDKNYI
+260 DGKNFI

-274 INDLKREINGDGNKN
+274 INDLKRELGSNNN
-289 TLINKLN
+289 TNSIVNKLN

-318 INIVMDKD
+318 INTVMNKD

-368 GHNSIAIGGNETRQS
+368 GHNAIAVGGNETRQS
-383 LASKLAENRSKLD
+383 LTNKLSENRSKLD

-442 WQAKLS
+442 WQAKLF

-470 FNNRLIAT
+470 FNNRLRAT
-478 ERISGVDLNNDT
+478 ERISGVDLNSDT
-490 TLTNAAT
+490 SLTNAAT

-512 IDFYKRYIKNYYKVL
+512 IDFYKKYVRNYYKAL
-527 GDLRN
+527 GDLR
-532 IKIKYNK
+532 KARTVYNK
-539 MNASYSFVLINGNEN
+539 SDKKSFYKNN
-554 DVISPFYYL
+554 YYDKA
-563 SEIDT
+563 EDKET
-568 ISSNIEKY
+568 IV
-576 NNGTYNNPYFTMS
+576 GTFKNLD
-589 FSTAGAQGYIHNNIF
+589 
-604 SLNNSIKDTPEYTL
+604 SLT
-618 YSLLDINTAV
+618 DINTLFYFV
-628 IENSIYEKVKR
+628 DDIKIDLDFSVYSLYIRLQNSSKYQVNFLNNNYESINPEIFITNDELLNKISKD
-639 SIPKYKR
+639 IPKYKALLR
-646 CFREY
+646 TILDA
-651 FYKSNSDFLTDEIRE
+651 SNSSFLSKEAKNLIYTISDI
-666 QICNILNKRL
+666 KL
-676 DIIEKEY
+676 DILLKKYEISNFQFKYEKNHETSFLDSKKSAIDQLKNLENKFKEAIKNDPYYLRKDLIEKY
-683 EITNCQYNY
+683 
-692 EQDHQTHWLDKK
+692 
-704 KVAIDARKILF
+704 
-715 KEFSELKSEE
+715 
-725 SPYKK
+725 
-730 RDKLIKQ
+730 
-737 WKKENI
+737 KKENI

-769 NEAAQKE
+769 NEATQKE
-776 QLIARLKIEEANLK
+776 QLISRLKTEEANFK

-805 DINQYENILRQIS
+805 DISQYENILRQIS
-818 NKATQLQ
+818 NKVTQLQ

-855 NAFASGTNSVAVG
+855 NAFASGTNSVAIG

-885 LKRKLTNLANGAV
+885 LKRKLTNLANGVV

-922 VPWED
+922 TPWED

>member
-29 ITAIYAGEGNSFT
+29 ITAIYAGEGNTFT
-42 VDSTQMEHRSKAAVI
+42 VDSTRMNNQSKAAVI

-69 DYSFNNEGLT
+69 DYSFNNDGLT
-79 SRISVSQIGFFIGDD
+79 SRISISQIGFFIGDD

-103 PDIIPP
+103 PDVIPP
-109 KSSGAATLKLSSIFK
+109 ASSGAVTLKLSSIFK

-139 SSDDNKIISLI
+139 SSDDSKIITLI
-150 NQKLTQ
+150 NQKLSQ
-156 HESDPNAHNAIK
+156 HESDPNTHSAIK
-168 ATAKTEANGNKV
+168 ATSKTESNGNKV
-180 PTLTVTKELIDDKIL
+180 PTLSVTKDIIDDKIS
-195 ANNQTLT
+195 ANNNTLT
-202 NSINNTIDAKIRAIP
+202 NSLRSTIDEKIRAIP
-217 SGPDLTNLNSNIINS
+217 SGPDLTNLNSNIVSS

-239 GANVGTPAGKFVK
+239 GANIGTPAGKLVK

-260 DDKNYI
+260 DGKNFI

-318 INIVMDKD
+318 INTVINKD

-338 VEEEKGIEIGTN
+338 VEEEKGVEIGTN

-363 DAVSI
+363 DAISI
-368 GHNSIAIGGNETRQS
+368 GHNAIAVGGNETRQS
-383 LASKLAENRSKLD
+383 LTNKLSENRSKLD

-454 SDNEAYLRE
+454 SDNETYLRE
-463 YNRKLED
+463 YNSKLDD
-470 FNNRLIAT
+470 FNNRLRAI
-478 ERISGVDLNNDT
+478 EHISGVDLNSDT
-490 TLTNAAT
+490 SLTNAAT
-497 QFKRMVEE
+497 QFKHMLEE
-505 NTTMNLD
+505 NTTINLD
-512 IDFYKRYIKNYYKVL
+512 MDFYKRYIRNYYKSL
-527 GDLRN
+527 GDLRLAKIILKKTDYTYF
-532 IKIKYNK
+532 IKDSFDEGLENATGYFIKLSYISKYNESFLFPDIK
-539 MNASYSFVLINGNEN
+539 ENLIDFNSNSASYQRG
-554 DVISPFYYL
+554 
-563 SEIDT
+563 T
-568 ISSNIEKY
+568 NI
-576 NNGTYNNPYFTMS
+576 
-589 FSTAGAQGYIHNNIF
+589 GYIDDPPNI
-604 SLNNSIKDTPEYTL
+604 NIPYI
-618 YSLLDINTAV
+618 DINTYISNNEEYA
-628 IENSIYEKVKR
+628 KVKEN
-639 SIPKYKR
+639 IPKYKKAISQMINR
-646 CFREY
+646 
-651 FYKSNSDFLTDEIRE
+651 SNSRFINEEFKNSIYQFMDV
-666 QICNILNKRL
+666 ILDKLLNL
-676 DIIEKEY
+676 Y
-683 EITNCQYNY
+683 EIANCQYNY
-692 EQDHQTHWLDKK
+692 ETTHQITWLDKK
-704 KVAIDARKILF
+704 KIALDKHKALF
-715 KEFSELKSEE
+715 QKHKNLSESNKTPEFIRMNLV
-725 SPYKK
+725 
-730 RDKLIKQ
+730 KQ

-743 DDVEN
+743 DDIED

-755 RLTDELARALNINK
+755 RLTNELARALNINK
-769 NEAAQKE
+769 NEAAQKK
-776 QLIARLKIEEANLK
+776 QLIARLKTEEANLK

-825 DAQTRLSSLERGLT
+825 DAQARLSFLERGLT

-855 NAFASGTNSVAVG
+855 NAFASGTNSVAIG

-880 IGNSS
+880 VGNSS

-922 VPWED
+922 TPWED

>member
-1 MANWQPLILTKKGQ
+1 
-15 DLFAKAI
+15 
-22 SADSKIQ
+22 
-29 ITAIYAGEGNSFT
+29 
-42 VDSTQMEHRSKAAVI
+42 
-57 SSVNYSDNAAII
+57 
-69 DYSFNNEGLT
+69 
-79 SRISVSQIGFFIGDD
+79 
-94 LFAYMEDTA
+94 MEDTA
-103 PDIIPP
+103 PDVIPP
-109 KSSGAATLKLSSIFK
+109 ASSGAATLKLSSIFK

-139 SSDDNKIISLI
+139 ASDDNKIITLI
-150 NQKLTQ
+150 NQKLSQ
-156 HESDPNAHNAIK
+156 HESDPNAHSAIK
-168 ATAKTEANGNKV
+168 ATSKTESNGNKV
-180 PTLTVTKELIDDKIL
+180 PTLSVTKDIIDDKIS
-195 ANNQTLT
+195 ANNTTLT
-202 NSINNTIDAKIRAIP
+202 NNLRNTIDEKIRAIP
-217 SGPDLTNLNSNIINS
+217 SGPDLRNLNSNIVGS

-239 GANVGTPAGKFVK
+239 GANIGTPAGKLVK

-260 DDKNYI
+260 DGKNFI
-266 SQANLTNQ
+266 SQANLANQ
-274 INDLKREINGDGNKN
+274 INDLKRELGSNNN
-289 TLINKLN
+289 TNSIVNKLN

-318 INIVMDKD
+318 INTVMNKD

-368 GHNSIAIGGNETRQS
+368 GHNAIAVGANETRQS
-383 LASKLAENRSKLD
+383 LTNKLSENRSKLD
-396 EIARLKENIITYNKE
+396 EIARLKENIIIYNKE
-411 VNDLKRNNAKMIE
+411 VNDLKRKNAKMIE
-424 IGERAKALQA
+424 IGERAKALHA

-470 FNNRLIAT
+470 FNNRLRAT
-478 ERISGVDLNNDT
+478 ERISGVDLNSDT
-490 TLTNAAT
+490 SLTNAAT

-512 IDFYKRYIKNYYKVL
+512 IDFYKKYIRNYYKAL
-527 GDLRN
+527 GDLR
-532 IKIKYNK
+532 KARTVYNK
-539 MNASYSFVLINGNEN
+539 SDKESFYKNN
-554 DVISPFYYL
+554 YYDKA
-563 SEIDT
+563 EDKET
-568 ISSNIEKY
+568 IV
-576 NNGTYNNPYFTMS
+576 GTFKNL
-589 FSTAGAQGYIHNNIF
+589 G
-604 SLNNSIKDTPEYTL
+604 SLT
-618 YSLLDINTAV
+618 DINTLFYFV
-628 IENSIYEKVKR
+628 DDIEIDLNFSAYSLYIRLQNSSKYQVNFLNNNYESINPEIFIANDELLNKISKD
-639 SIPKYKR
+639 IPKYKALLR
-646 CFREY
+646 TILDA
-651 FYKSNSDFLTDEIRE
+651 SNSSFLSKEAKNLIYTISDI
-666 QICNILNKRL
+666 KL
-676 DIIEKEY
+676 DILLKKYEISNFQFKYEKNHETSFLDSKKSAIDQLKNLENKFEEAIKNDPYYLRKDLIEKY
-683 EITNCQYNY
+683 
-692 EQDHQTHWLDKK
+692 
-704 KVAIDARKILF
+704 
-715 KEFSELKSEE
+715 
-725 SPYKK
+725 
-730 RDKLIKQ
+730 
-737 WKKENI
+737 KKENI

-769 NEAAQKE
+769 NEATQKE
-776 QLIARLKIEEANLK
+776 QLISRLKTEEANLK

-805 DINQYENILRQIS
+805 DISQYENILRQIS

-855 NAFASGTNSVAVG
+855 NAFASGTNSVAIG

-880 IGNSS
+880 VGNSS

-922 VPWED
+922 TPWEE

>member
-29 ITAIYAGEGNSFT
+29 ITAIYAGEGNTFT
-42 VDSTQMEHRSKAAVI
+42 VDSTRMNNRSKAAVI

-69 DYSFNNEGLT
+69 DYSFNNDGLT
-79 SRISVSQIGFFIGDD
+79 SRISISQIGFFIGDD

-103 PDIIPP
+103 PDVIPP
-109 KSSGAATLKLSSIFK
+109 ASSGAVTLKLSSIFK

-139 SSDDNKIISLI
+139 SSDDSKIITLI
-150 NQKLTQ
+150 NQKLSQ
-156 HESDPNAHNAIK
+156 HESDPNTHSAIK
-168 ATAKTEANGNKV
+168 ATSKTESNGNKV
-180 PTLTVTKELIDDKIL
+180 PTLSVTKDIIDDKIS
-195 ANNQTLT
+195 ANNNTLT
-202 NSINNTIDAKIRAIP
+202 NSLRSTIDEKIRAIP
-217 SGPDLTNLNSNIINS
+217 SGPDLTNLNSNIVSS

-239 GANVGTPAGKFVK
+239 GANIGTPTGKLVK

-260 DDKNYI
+260 DGKNFI

-318 INIVMDKD
+318 INTVINKD

-338 VEEEKGIEIGTN
+338 VEEEKGVEIGTN
-350 VRARGRTASAYGI
+350 VRARGQTASAYGI
-363 DAVSI
+363 DAISI
-368 GHNSIAIGGNETRQS
+368 GHNAIAVGGNETRQS
-383 LASKLAENRSKLD
+383 LTNKLSENRSKLD

-442 WQAKLS
+442 WQAKIS

-454 SDNEAYLRE
+454 SDNETYLRE
-463 YNRKLED
+463 YNSKLDD
-470 FNNRLIAT
+470 FNNRLRAI
-478 ERISGVDLNNDT
+478 EHISGVDLNSDT
-490 TLTNAAT
+490 SLTNAAT
-497 QFKRMVEE
+497 QFKHMLEE
-505 NTTMNLD
+505 NTTINLD
-512 IDFYKRYIKNYYKVL
+512 MDFYKRYIRNYYKSL
-527 GDLRN
+527 GDLRLAKIIFKKTDYTYF
-532 IKIKYNK
+532 IKASYDEGLENATGYFIKLSYISKYNESSFFPDIK
-539 MNASYSFVLINGNEN
+539 ENLIDFNSNSASYQRG
-554 DVISPFYYL
+554 
-563 SEIDT
+563 T
-568 ISSNIEKY
+568 NI
-576 NNGTYNNPYFTMS
+576 
-589 FSTAGAQGYIHNNIF
+589 GYIDDPPNI
-604 SLNNSIKDTPEYTL
+604 NIPYI
-618 YSLLDINTAV
+618 DINTYISNNEEYA
-628 IENSIYEKVKR
+628 KVKEN
-639 SIPKYKR
+639 IPKYKKAISQMINR
-646 CFREY
+646 
-651 FYKSNSDFLTDEIRE
+651 SNSRFINEEFKNSIYQFMDV
-666 QICNILNKRL
+666 ILDKLLNL
-676 DIIEKEY
+676 Y
-683 EITNCQYNY
+683 EIANCQYNY
-692 EQDHQTHWLDKK
+692 ETTHQTTWLDKK
-704 KVAIDARKILF
+704 KIALDKHKALF
-715 KEFSELKSEE
+715 QKHKNLSESNKTPEFIRMNLV
-725 SPYKK
+725 
-730 RDKLIKQ
+730 KQ

-748 ANRITTE
+748 ANRIATE

-776 QLIARLKIEEANLK
+776 QLIARLKTEEANIK

-825 DAQTRLSSLERGLT
+825 DAQARLSFLERGLT

-855 NAFASGTNSVAVG
+855 NAFASGTNSVAIG

-880 IGNSS
+880 VGNSS
-885 LKRKLTNLANGAV
+885 LKRKLTNLANGVV

-922 VPWED
+922 TPWED

>member
-29 ITAIYAGEGNSFT
+29 ITAIYAGEGNRFT
-42 VDSTQMEHRSKAAVI
+42 VDSTRMEHRSKAAAI
-57 SSVNYSDNAAII
+57 NSVNYSDNAAII

-79 SRISVSQIGFFIGDD
+79 SRISISQIGFFIGDD

-103 PDIIPP
+103 PDVIPP
-109 KSSGAATLKLSSIFK
+109 ASSGAATLKLSSIFK

-139 SSDDNKIISLI
+139 ASDDNKIITLI
-150 NQKLTQ
+150 NQKLSQ
-156 HESDPNAHNAIK
+156 HESDPNAHSAIK
-168 ATAKTEANGNKV
+168 AISKTESNGNKV
-180 PTLTVTKELIDDKIL
+180 PTLSVTKDIIDDKIS
-195 ANNQTLT
+195 ANNNTLT
-202 NSINNTIDAKIRAIP
+202 NSLRNTIDEKIRAIP
-217 SGPDLTNLNSNIINS
+217 SGPDLTNLNSNIVGS

-239 GANVGTPAGKFVK
+239 GANIGTPVGKLVK

-260 DDKNYI
+260 DGKNFI
-266 SQANLTNQ
+266 SQANLANQ
-274 INDLKREINGDGNKN
+274 INDLKRELGSNNN
-289 TLINKLN
+289 TNSIVNKLN

-318 INIVMDKD
+318 INTVMNKD

-332 NISMNT
+332 NISINT

-368 GHNSIAIGGNETRQS
+368 GHNAIAVGGNETRQS
-383 LASKLAENRSKLD
+383 LTNKLSENRSKLD
-396 EIARLKENIITYNKE
+396 EIVRLKENIITYNKE
-411 VNDLKRNNAKMIE
+411 VNDLKHNNAKMIE

-442 WQAKLS
+442 WQNKLS

-454 SDNEAYLRE
+454 SDNEVYLRE
-463 YNRKLED
+463 YNRKLDD
-470 FNNRLIAT
+470 FNNRLRAT
-478 ERISGVDLNNDT
+478 ERISGVDINSDT
-490 TLTNAAT
+490 SLTNAAT

-512 IDFYKRYIKNYYKVL
+512 IDFYKQYIRNYYKVL
-527 GDLRN
+527 GDLRKAKAIYSKSSDN
-532 IKIKYNK
+532 HFYNEQTNEDLGSISTNFGSLSYIKYDNRLISIGQYDWEDLDFFSYQGNFGYLSYRHLPRYNSLSTHPTINIIDIDE
-539 MNASYSFVLINGNEN
+539 NASSVDDDFMNKIVEN
-554 DVISPFYYL
+554 
-563 SEIDT
+563 
-568 ISSNIEKY
+568 
-576 NNGTYNNPYFTMS
+576 
-589 FSTAGAQGYIHNNIF
+589 
-604 SLNNSIKDTPEYTL
+604 
-618 YSLLDINTAV
+618 
-628 IENSIYEKVKR
+628 
-639 SIPKYKR
+639 IPKYKTVIK
-646 CFREY
+646 E
-651 FYKSNSDFLTDEIRE
+651 LTDK
-666 QICNILNKRL
+666 CNSRFFTQDFKNSYLSVINLKL
-676 DIIEKEY
+676 D
-683 EITNCQYNY
+683 
-692 EQDHQTHWLDKK
+692 
-704 KVAIDARKILF
+704 ILF
-715 KEFSELKSEE
+715 KRHQIANLQYKYETTHKTSFLDNKKIALDELQILIQNFKSIKDPSVLRRE
-725 SPYKK
+725 
-730 RDKLIKQ
+730 LIEKY
-737 WKKENI
+737 KKENI

-769 NEAAQKE
+769 NEATQKE
-776 QLIARLKIEEANLK
+776 QLISRLKTEEANLK

-805 DINQYENILRQIS
+805 DISQYENILRQIS
-818 NKATQLQ
+818 NKVTQLQ

-855 NAFASGTNSVAVG
+855 NAFASGINSVAIG

-880 IGNSS
+880 VGNSS
-885 LKRKLTNLANGAV
+885 LKRKLTNLANGTV

-922 VPWED
+922 TPWEE

>member
-29 ITAIYAGEGNSFT
+29 ITAIYAGEGNTFT
-42 VDSTQMEHRSKAAVI
+42 VDSTRMNNRSKAAVI

-79 SRISVSQIGFFIGDD
+79 SRISISQIGFFIGDD

-103 PDIIPP
+103 PDVIPP
-109 KSSGAATLKLSSIFK
+109 ASSGAATLKLSSIFK

-139 SSDDNKIISLI
+139 ASDDNKIITLI
-150 NQKLTQ
+150 NQKLSQ
-156 HESDPNAHNAIK
+156 HESDPNAHSAIK
-168 ATAKTEANGNKV
+168 ATSKTESNGNKV
-180 PTLTVTKELIDDKIL
+180 PTLSVTKDIIDDKIS
-195 ANNQTLT
+195 ANNTTLT
-202 NSINNTIDAKIRAIP
+202 NNLRNTIDEKIRAIP
-217 SGPDLTNLNSNIINS
+217 SGPDLRNLNSNIVGS

-239 GANVGTPAGKFVK
+239 GANIGTPAGKLVK

-260 DDKNYI
+260 DGKNFI

-274 INDLKREINGDGNKN
+274 INDLKRELGSNNN
-289 TLINKLN
+289 TNSIVNKLN

-318 INIVMDKD
+318 INTVMNKD

-350 VRARGRTASAYGI
+350 VRARGKTASAYGI

-368 GHNSIAIGGNETRQS
+368 GHNAIAVGGNETRQS
-383 LASKLAENRSKLD
+383 LTNKLSENRSKLD

-411 VNDLKRNNAKMIE
+411 VNNLKRNNAKMIE

-442 WQAKLS
+442 WQAKLF

-463 YNRKLED
+463 YNRKLDD
-470 FNNRLIAT
+470 FNNRLRAT
-478 ERISGVDLNNDT
+478 ERISGVDLNSDT
-490 TLTNAAT
+490 SLTNAAT

-512 IDFYKRYIKNYYKVL
+512 IDFYKQYIRNYYKAL
-527 GDLRN
+527 GDLR
-532 IKIKYNK
+532 KARTVYNK
-539 MNASYSFVLINGNEN
+539 SDRESFYKNN
-554 DVISPFYYL
+554 YYDKA
-563 SEIDT
+563 EDKET
-568 ISSNIEKY
+568 IV
-576 NNGTYNNPYFTMS
+576 GTFKNL
-589 FSTAGAQGYIHNNIF
+589 G
-604 SLNNSIKDTPEYTL
+604 SLT
-618 YSLLDINTAV
+618 DINTLFYFV
-628 IENSIYEKVKR
+628 DNIEIDLSFSAYSLYIRLQNSSKYQVNFLNNNYESINPEIFLANDELLNKISKD
-639 SIPKYKR
+639 IPKYKALLR
-646 CFREY
+646 TILDA
-651 FYKSNSDFLTDEIRE
+651 SNSSFLPKEAKNLIYTISDI
-666 QICNILNKRL
+666 KL
-676 DIIEKEY
+676 DILLKKYEISNFQFKYEKNHETSFLDSKKSAIDQLKNLENKFKEAIKNDPYYLRKELIEKY
-683 EITNCQYNY
+683 
-692 EQDHQTHWLDKK
+692 
-704 KVAIDARKILF
+704 
-715 KEFSELKSEE
+715 
-725 SPYKK
+725 
-730 RDKLIKQ
+730 
-737 WKKENI
+737 KKENI

-769 NEAAQKE
+769 NEATQKE
-776 QLIARLKIEEANLK
+776 QLISRLKTEEANLK

-805 DINQYENILRQIS
+805 DISQYENILRQIS

-855 NAFASGTNSVAVG
+855 NAFASGTNSVAIG

-880 IGNSS
+880 VGNSS
-885 LKRKLTNLANGAV
+885 LKRKLTNLANGVV

-922 VPWED
+922 TPWEE

>member
-29 ITAIYAGEGNSFT
+29 ITAIYAGEGNTFT
-42 VDSTQMEHRSKAAVI
+42 VDSTRMEHRSKAAAI
-57 SSVNYSDNAAII
+57 NSVNYSDNAAII
-69 DYSFNNEGLT
+69 DYSFNNDGLT

-139 SSDDNKIISLI
+139 SSDDNKIITLI
-150 NQKLTQ
+150 NQNLSL
-156 HESDPNAHNAIK
+156 HESDPNAHSAIK
-168 ATAKTEANGNKV
+168 AITKTEANGNKV
-180 PTLTVTKELIDDKIL
+180 PTLSVTKDIIDDKIS
-195 ANNQTLT
+195 ANNTTLT
-202 NSINNTIDAKIRAIP
+202 NNLRNTIDEKIRAIP
-217 SGPDLTNLNSNIINS
+217 SGPDLRNLNSNIVGS

-239 GANVGTPAGKFVK
+239 GANIGTPAGKLVK

-260 DDKNYI
+260 DGKNFI

-274 INDLKREINGDGNKN
+274 LNDLKRELGSNNN
-289 TLINKLN
+289 TNSIVNKLN

-318 INIVMDKD
+318 INTVMNKD

-363 DAVSI
+363 DAISI
-368 GHNSIAIGGNETRQS
+368 GHNAIAVGGNETRQS
-383 LASKLAENRSKLD
+383 LTNKLSENRSKLD

-411 VNDLKRNNAKMIE
+411 VNDLKHNNAKMIE

-442 WQAKLS
+442 WQNKLS

-454 SDNEAYLRE
+454 SDNEVYLRE

-470 FNNRLIAT
+470 FNNRLRTT

-490 TLTNAAT
+490 SLTNAAT
-497 QFKRMVEE
+497 QFKRIVEE

-512 IDFYKRYIKNYYKVL
+512 IDFYKKYIKNYYKVL
-527 GDLRN
+527 GDLR
-532 IKIKYNK
+532 KAK
-539 MNASYSFVLINGNEN
+539 
-554 DVISPFYYL
+554 VISNKLYYNSFIPDYNDSNFKRVNTFYYL
-563 SEIDT
+563 EDLYTLDKGINRVEDGIGFYAYSPNSMQAYLF
-568 ISSNIEKY
+568 SSI
-576 NNGTYNNPYFTMS
+576 G
-589 FSTAGAQGYIHNNIF
+589 NNIISDPPDYSIEYISDRGLIEMAMDNEEAKKQLRNIPKF
-604 SLNNSIKDTPEYTL
+604 KKSVKEYLNASNSLFFPNETKEKFYLLLNKK
-618 YSLLDINTAV
+618 LDIW
-628 IENSIYEKVKR
+628 EKR
-639 SIPKYKR
+639 I
-646 CFREY
+646 
-651 FYKSNSDFLTDEIRE
+651 
-666 QICNILNKRL
+666 NIVN
-676 DIIEKEY
+676 Y
-683 EITNCQYNY
+683 QYNY

-704 KVAIDARKILF
+704 KQALDDMEMLKI
-715 KEFSELKSEE
+715 EFSKLVLNLRPVKD
-725 SPYKK
+725 
-730 RDKLIKQ
+730 RDKLISQ
-737 WKKENI
+737 WRKENVI
-743 DDVEN
+743 DVEN

-769 NEAAQKE
+769 NEATQKE

-790 EAYEKINPNIEASSS
+790 EAYEKINPNLEASSS

-825 DAQTRLSSLERGLT
+825 DAQTRLNSLERGLT

-855 NAFASGTNSVAVG
+855 NAFASGTNSVAIG
-868 HSSEATVNNEFS
+868 HSSEATVNNELS
-880 IGNSS
+880 VGNSS

-922 VPWED
+922 TPWED

>member
-139 SSDDNKIISLI
+139 SSDDNKIITLI
-150 NQKLTQ
+150 NQNLSL
-156 HESDPNAHNAIK
+156 HESDPNAHSAIK
-168 ATAKTEANGNKV
+168 AITKTEANGNKV
-180 PTLTVTKELIDDKIL
+180 PTLTVAKEIIDDKIA
-195 ANNQTLT
+195 ANNTALT
-202 NSINNTIDAKIRAIP
+202 NSLSNIIDAKIRAIP
-217 SGPDLTNLNSNIINS
+217 SGPDLTNLNSNIVVS

-239 GANVGTPAGKFVK
+239 GTNIGIPAGKLVK

-260 DDKNYI
+260 DGKNFI

-305 GEEAIISLARRSL
+305 GEETIISLARRSL
-318 INIVMDKD
+318 INTVMDKD

-363 DAVSI
+363 DAVSV
-368 GHNSIAIGGNETRQS
+368 GHNAIAIGGNETRQS
-383 LASKLAENRSKLD
+383 LTNKLAENRSKLD
-396 EIARLKENIITYNKE
+396 EITRLKENIITYNKE

-463 YNRKLED
+463 YNRKLDD
-470 FNNRLIAT
+470 FNNRLRAT
-478 ERISGVDLNNDT
+478 ERIFGVDLNNDT
-490 TLTNAAT
+490 SLTNAAT

-512 IDFYKRYIKNYYKVL
+512 IDFYKQYIKNYYKVL
-527 GDLRN
+527 GDLRKAQIISEKSSSEAFYKTSYYDKSENKKEILGTFYGLQALKN
-532 IKIKYNK
+532 IYNFFDLGYEPFI
-539 MNASYSFVLINGNEN
+539 NINFDSNNYS
-554 DVISPFYYL
+554 
-563 SEIDT
+563 
-568 ISSNIEKY
+568 
-576 NNGTYNNPYFTMS
+576 NNGYLPSS
-589 FSTAGAQGYIHNNIF
+589 FKNKPN
-604 SLNNSIKDTPEYTL
+604 
-618 YSLLDINTAV
+618 YSLKKIN
-628 IENSIYEKVKR
+628 K
-639 SIPKYKR
+639 
-646 CFREY
+646 
-651 FYKSNSDFLTDEIRE
+651 D
-666 QICNILNKRL
+666 L
-676 DIIEKEY
+676 DIIDNDLFKKNSDNIPIYKALIREIFESSNSSFLSTEIKALIYKLMDLKLDIYLKEY
-683 EITNCQYNY
+683 EIANFQYKY
-692 EQDHQTHWLDKK
+692 ETTHQTTFLDNKK
-704 KVAIDARKILF
+704 IALDQLDNLANEFKKI
-715 KEFSELKSEE
+715 KEDPQKL
-725 SPYKK
+725 
-730 RDKLIKQ
+730 RLKLINQ

-743 DDVEN
+743 YDIEN

-776 QLIARLKIEEANLK
+776 QLIARLKTEEANLK
-790 EAYEKINPNIEASSS
+790 EAYEKINPNVEASSS
-805 DINQYENILRQIS
+805 DISQYENILRQIS

-825 DAQTRLSSLERGLT
+825 DAQTRLNSLERGLT

-855 NAFASGTNSVAVG
+855 NAFASGTNSVAIG
-868 HSSEATVNNEFS
+868 HSSEAAANNEFS
-880 IGNSS
+880 VGNDS
-885 LKRKLTNLANGAV
+885 LKRKLTNLANGVV

>member
-29 ITAIYAGEGNSFT
+29 ITAIYAGEGNRFT
-42 VDSTQMEHRSKAAVI
+42 VDSTRMNNRSKAAAI
-57 SSVNYSDNAAII
+57 NSVNYSDNAAII
-69 DYSFNNEGLT
+69 DYSFNNDGLA
-79 SRISVSQIGFFIGDD
+79 SRISISQIGFFIGDD

-103 PDIIPP
+103 PDVIPP
-109 KSSGAATLKLSSIFK
+109 ASSGAATLKLSSIFK

-139 SSDDNKIISLI
+139 ASDDNKIITLI
-150 NQKLTQ
+150 NQKLSQ
-156 HESDPNAHNAIK
+156 HESDPNAHSAIK
-168 ATAKTEANGNKV
+168 ATSKTESNGNKL
-180 PTLTVTKELIDDKIL
+180 PTLSVTKDIIDDKIS
-195 ANNQTLT
+195 ANNNTLT
-202 NSINNTIDAKIRAIP
+202 NSLRNTIDEKIRAIP
-217 SGPDLTNLNSNIINS
+217 SGPDLTNLNSNIVGS

-239 GANVGTPAGKFVK
+239 GANIGTPAGKLVK

-260 DDKNYI
+260 DGKNFI

-274 INDLKREINGDGNKN
+274 INDLKRELGSNNN
-289 TLINKLN
+289 TNSIVNKLN

-305 GEEAIISLARRSL
+305 GEEVIISLARRSL
-318 INIVMDKD
+318 INTVMNKD

-368 GHNSIAIGGNETRQS
+368 GHNAIAVGGNETRQS
-383 LASKLAENRSKLD
+383 LTNKLSGNRSKLD

-424 IGERAKALQA
+424 IGERAKALHA
-434 SKEKARLA
+434 SKEKARLT

-470 FNNRLIAT
+470 FNNRLRAT
-478 ERISGVDLNNDT
+478 ERISSVDLNSDT
-490 TLTNAAT
+490 SLTNAAT

-512 IDFYKRYIKNYYKVL
+512 IDFYKKYIRNYYKAL
-527 GDLRN
+527 GDLR
-532 IKIKYNK
+532 KARTVYNK
-539 MNASYSFVLINGNEN
+539 SDKESFYKNNYYDKAEDKETIVGTFKNLGSLTDI
-554 DVISPFYYL
+554 DTLFYFVDDI
-563 SEIDT
+563 EIDLNFSA
-568 ISSNIEKY
+568 SSLYIRLQNSSKY
-576 NNGTYNNPYFTMS
+576 QVNF
-589 FSTAGAQGYIHNNIF
+589 
-604 SLNNSIKDTPEYTL
+604 LNNNYERINPEIFLANDELLNKISKD
-618 YSLLDINTAV
+618 
-628 IENSIYEKVKR
+628 
-639 SIPKYKR
+639 IPKYKALLR
-646 CFREY
+646 TILDA
-651 FYKSNSDFLTDEIRE
+651 SNSSFLSKEAKNLIYTISDI
-666 QICNILNKRL
+666 KL
-676 DIIEKEY
+676 DILLKKYEISNFQFKYEKNHETSFLDSKKSAIDQLKNLKNKFKEAIKNDPYYLRKDLIEKY
-683 EITNCQYNY
+683 
-692 EQDHQTHWLDKK
+692 
-704 KVAIDARKILF
+704 
-715 KEFSELKSEE
+715 
-725 SPYKK
+725 
-730 RDKLIKQ
+730 
-737 WKKENI
+737 KKENI

-755 RLTDELARALNINK
+755 RLTDELAQALNINK
-769 NEAAQKE
+769 NEATQKE
-776 QLIARLKIEEANLK
+776 QLISRLKTEEANLK

-825 DAQTRLSSLERGLT
+825 DAQTRLSSLELGLT

-855 NAFASGTNSVAVG
+855 NAFASGTNSVAIG

-880 IGNSS
+880 VGNNS

>member
-29 ITAIYAGEGNSFT
+29 ITAIYAGEGNTFT
-42 VDSTQMEHRSKAAVI
+42 VDSTRMEHRSKAAAI
-57 SSVNYSDNAAII
+57 NSVNYSDNAAII

-79 SRISVSQIGFFIGDD
+79 SRISISQIGFFIGDD

-103 PDIIPP
+103 PDVIPP
-109 KSSGAATLKLSSIFK
+109 ASSGAATLKLSSIFK

-139 SSDDNKIISLI
+139 ASDDNKIITLI
-150 NQKLTQ
+150 NQKLSQ
-156 HESDPNAHNAIK
+156 HESDPNAHSAIK
-168 ATAKTEANGNKV
+168 ATSKTESNGNKV
-180 PTLTVTKELIDDKIL
+180 PTLSVTKDIIDDKIS
-195 ANNQTLT
+195 ANNTTLT
-202 NSINNTIDAKIRAIP
+202 NNLRNTIDEKIRAIP
-217 SGPDLTNLNSNIINS
+217 SGPDLRNLNSNIVGS

-239 GANVGTPAGKFVK
+239 GANIGTPAGKLVK

-260 DDKNYI
+260 DGKNFI
-266 SQANLTNQ
+266 SQANLANQ
-274 INDLKREINGDGNKN
+274 INDLKRELGSNNN
-289 TLINKLN
+289 TNSIVNKLN

-318 INIVMDKD
+318 INTVMNKD

-368 GHNSIAIGGNETRQS
+368 GHNAIAVGANETRQS
-383 LASKLAENRSKLD
+383 LTNKLSENRSKLD

-434 SKEKARLA
+434 SKEKAHLA

-463 YNRKLED
+463 YNRKLDD
-470 FNNRLIAT
+470 FNNRLRAT
-478 ERISGVDLNNDT
+478 ERISGVDLNSDT
-490 TLTNAAT
+490 SLTNAAT

-505 NTTMNLD
+505 NMTMNLD
-512 IDFYKRYIKNYYKVL
+512 IDFYKQYIRNYYKVL
-527 GDLRN
+527 GDLRKAKAIYSKSSDN
-532 IKIKYNK
+532 HFYNEQTNEDLGSIPTNFGGLSYIKYDNRLISIGQYDWEDLDFF
-539 MNASYSFVLINGNEN
+539 SYQGN
-554 DVISPFYYL
+554 FGYL
-563 SEIDT
+563 SYRHLPRYNSLSTHPTINIID
-568 ISSNIEKY
+568 I
-576 NNGTYNNPYFTMS
+576 
-589 FSTAGAQGYIHNNIF
+589 
-604 SLNNSIKDTPEYTL
+604 D
-618 YSLLDINTAV
+618 
-628 IENSIYEKVKR
+628 ENSSSVDDDFMNKIVEN
-639 SIPKYKR
+639 IPKYKTVIK
-646 CFREY
+646 E
-651 FYKSNSDFLTDEIRE
+651 LTDK
-666 QICNILNKRL
+666 CNSRFFTQDFKNSYLSVINLKL
-676 DIIEKEY
+676 D
-683 EITNCQYNY
+683 
-692 EQDHQTHWLDKK
+692 
-704 KVAIDARKILF
+704 ILF
-715 KEFSELKSEE
+715 KRHQIANFQYKYETTHKTSFLDNKKIALDELRILIQNFKSIKDPSVLRRE
-725 SPYKK
+725 
-730 RDKLIKQ
+730 LIEKY
-737 WKKENI
+737 KKENI

-769 NEAAQKE
+769 NEATQKE
-776 QLIARLKIEEANLK
+776 QLISRLKTEEANLK
-790 EAYEKINPNIEASSS
+790 ETYEKINPNIEASSS
-805 DINQYENILRQIS
+805 DISQYENILRQIS
-818 NKATQLQ
+818 NKVTQLQ

-855 NAFASGTNSVAVG
+855 NAFASGTNSVAIG

-880 IGNSS
+880 VGNSS
-885 LKRKLTNLANGAV
+885 LKRKLTNLANGVV

-922 VPWED
+922 TPWED

>member
-29 ITAIYAGEGNSFT
+29 ITAIYAGEGNTFT
-42 VDSTQMEHRSKAAVI
+42 VDSTRMEHRSKAAAI
-57 SSVNYSDNAAII
+57 NCVNYSDNAAII

-79 SRISVSQIGFFIGDD
+79 SRISISQIGFFIGDD

-103 PDIIPP
+103 PDVIPP
-109 KSSGAATLKLSSIFK
+109 ASSGAATLKLSSIFK

-139 SSDDNKIISLI
+139 ASDDNKIITLI
-150 NQKLTQ
+150 NQKLSQ
-156 HESDPNAHNAIK
+156 HESDPNAHSAIK
-168 ATAKTEANGNKV
+168 ATSKTESNGNKV
-180 PTLTVTKELIDDKIL
+180 PTLSVTKDIIDDKIS
-195 ANNQTLT
+195 ANNTTLT
-202 NSINNTIDAKIRAIP
+202 NSLRNTIDEKIRAIP
-217 SGPDLTNLNSNIINS
+217 SGPDLTNLNSNIVGS

-239 GANVGTPAGKFVK
+239 GANIGTPAGKLVK

-260 DDKNYI
+260 DGKNFI
-266 SQANLTNQ
+266 SQANLANQ
-274 INDLKREINGDGNKN
+274 LNDLKRELGSNNN
-289 TLINKLN
+289 TNSIVNKLN

-318 INIVMDKD
+318 INTVMNKD

-368 GHNSIAIGGNETRQS
+368 GHNAIAVGGNETRQS
-383 LASKLAENRSKLD
+383 LTNKLSENRSKLD

-411 VNDLKRNNAKMIE
+411 VNDLKHNNAKMIE

-454 SDNEAYLRE
+454 NDNEVYLRE
-463 YNRKLED
+463 YNRKLDD
-470 FNNRLIAT
+470 FNNRLRAT

-490 TLTNAAT
+490 SLTNAAT

-512 IDFYKRYIKNYYKVL
+512 IDFYKQYIKNYYKAL
-527 GDLRN
+527 GDLRQA
-532 IKIKYNK
+532 IIKYNK
-539 MNASYSFVLINGNEN
+539 MNYRYSFRVIN
-554 DVISPFYYL
+554 DDDSSVISPFYNL
-563 SEIDT
+563 EDIFT
-568 ISSNIEKY
+568 ISKNIERY
-576 NNGTYNNPYFTMS
+576 NLGTYTNRNYTMS
-589 FSTAGAQGYIHNNIF
+589 FDTSGLQGYIYNDIF
-604 SLNNSIKDTPEYTL
+604 SINSSIKDTPEYTL
-618 YSLLDINTAV
+618 YAGLDINTALT
-628 IENSIYEKVKR
+628 ENEIFEKVKR
-639 SIPKYKR
+639 SIPKYKK

-651 FYKSNSDFLTDEIRE
+651 FYKSNSDFLTDEIKE
-666 QICNILNKRL
+666 QICAILDKRL
-676 DIIEKEY
+676 DIIEKKY

-692 EQDHQTHWLDKK
+692 EQSHQTHWLDKK
-704 KVAIDARKILF
+704 KVAKDDYNLLFQEYDKMKLKLSPSRKRA
-715 KEFSELKSEE
+715 EL
-725 SPYKK
+725 
-730 RDKLIKQ
+730 INQ

-748 ANRITTE
+748 ANRIRTE

-769 NEAAQKE
+769 NEATQKE
-776 QLIARLKIEEANLK
+776 QLIARLKTEEANLK
-790 EAYEKINPNIEASSS
+790 EAYEKINPNLEASSS
-805 DINQYENILRQIS
+805 DISQYENILRQIS

-855 NAFASGTNSVAVG
+855 NAFASGTNSVAIG

-880 IGNSS
+880 VGNSS
-885 LKRKLTNLANGAV
+885 LKRKLTNLANGVV

-922 VPWED
+922 TPWEE